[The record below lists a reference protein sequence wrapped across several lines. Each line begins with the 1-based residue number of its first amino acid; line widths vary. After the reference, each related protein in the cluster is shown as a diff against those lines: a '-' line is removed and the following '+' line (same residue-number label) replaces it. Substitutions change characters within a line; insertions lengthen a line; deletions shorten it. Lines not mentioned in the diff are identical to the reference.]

1 MIDIMQSELLAAI
14 IDRIERGEDTP
25 ALVDAIHA
33 LAPEPKVI
41 QPSNYLRSMDAALGL
56 LPEGADWRRFTP
68 ISCCVYAG
76 SPYNAKAQ
84 VRYDGNGP
92 TPAAQLCAA
101 ILRMQLAKAKKLE
114 SAL

>member
-1 MIDIMQSELLAAI
+1 MSHILRSELLQTV
-14 IDRIERGEDTP
+14 IDRIERGEQTP
-25 ALVDAIHA
+25 QLVDAIHD

-56 LPEGADWRRFTP
+56 LPEGADWRRLTP
-68 ISCCVYAG
+68 ISCAVYAS
-76 SPYNAKAQ
+76 SPYNANAQ

-101 ILRMQLAKAKKLE
+101 IFRMQLAKVKKLG
-114 SAL
+114 AAA